1 MKYLKLCI
9 NEWVNANRDKRECSV
24 VRELGVDV
32 SVIAKGPVSGV
43 KEEVA
48 GFSVTRL
55 SPRPLGKKMPVL
67 LNRVV
72 SMFTWAAY
80 VRKQNYDI
88 ISGHD
93 YVALTIAWISNVGK
107 RCKAMLVYDS
117 HEFELGR
124 AVNRGRFATW
134 FLCHWERFL
143 MRRCA
148 FSIMVN
154 DAIADEVQRIHRLEQ
169 RPVVVRNIPNYWRL
183 DETKISAT
191 RKEILSALG
200 LSEET
205 FLVMYHG
212 AVVHDRG
219 IENMLRAV
227 AKMEGSAAVVLGNG
241 AEDYLFSL
249 RNLCEELGVK
259 NRTLF
264 LPAVPVETLY
274 RYVGAA
280 DVEAVLIVG
289 KFKSYY
295 FSLPNKIF
303 EAIQSLTSLVV
314 SDFPEMGRLIG
325 QYGIG
330 LKIDPTKEE
339 EIVDAFTRLRD
350 DKEFRAQ
357 CKENLKRAK
366 EDLCWEREQEALKA
380 AYREI
385 IK

>member
-24 VRELGVDV
+24 VRELGADV

-107 RCKAMLVYDS
+107 RCKAILVYDS

-124 AVNRGRFATW
+124 SVNRGRFATW
-134 FLCHWERFL
+134 CLCHWERFL

-227 AKMEGSAAVVLGNG
+227 AKIEGAAAVVLGNG
-241 AEDYLFSL
+241 AEDYLLSL

-264 LPAVPVETLY
+264 LPAVPIEELY

-280 DVEAVLIVG
+280 DMGVSLLQPAVENHILA
-289 KFKSYY
+289 
-295 FSLPNKIF
+295 LPNKFF
-303 EAIQSLTSLVV
+303 ENIQSLNPVVV
-314 SDFPEMGRLIG
+314 SDFPAIG
-325 QYGIG
+325 NVVDNYRIGVRVDSTDINAIIGGIEKLQG
-330 LKIDPTKEE
+330 DK
-339 EIVDAFTRLRD
+339 AFY
-350 DKEFRAQ
+350 AQ
-357 CKENLKRAK
+357 CKENLRKAK